1 MSSADNIER
10 SIAELNLTTRA
21 ETDRRILDD
30 AYAALGKATHKK
42 QQVTG
47 VGFWRL
53 VVQSRFAVP
62 VAIAAM
68 ILLAFSLFINFRTD
82 VAINAET
89 IYRALS
95 EVENVHITTY
105 RAGQTSP
112 DQQVWASEPLG
123 VKLLKTGFGNQARY
137 TLWDTKNRIK
147 MVKFLSSNSIQ
158 TEPITQL
165 MLTELEK
172 SAANYADVV
181 PFSDRD
187 DIPQEAQW
195 IRIDGREV
203 SSAVSGTKTYELNW
217 TDKSTDS
224 QLALHKKWRVFAEDR
239 TSLPKRIEWYSKAS
253 LEDDYGFEKFVV
265 ITYPS
270 EDEIQSIIR
279 DIFGRQD
286 DPEYI
291 GTPGAQR

>member
-10 SIAELNLTTRA
+10 AIADLNLTTKA
-21 ETDRRILDD
+21 DTDKRILDD
-30 AYAALGKATHKK
+30 SYAALGKAVHK
-42 QQVTG
+42 QQMTG
-47 VGFWRL
+47 LGIWSMITRN
-53 VVQSRFAVP
+53 RFAVP
-62 VAIAAM
+62 AAIAAM

-82 VAINAET
+82 GAVNAER
-89 IYRALS
+89 IYGALGK
-95 EVENVHITTY
+95 VGNIHITTY

-112 DQQVWASEPLG
+112 DQQVWASEALG
-123 VKLLKTGFGNQARY
+123 VKLFKTGLGNQAQY
-137 TLWDTKNRIK
+137 TLWDAKNSIK

-172 SAANYADVV
+172 SVANSADMV

-187 DIPQEAQW
+187 DIPNEAQW
-195 IRIDGREV
+195 IHIEDIEV
-203 SSAVSGTKTYELNW
+203 SSAIPGTKAYELKW
-217 TDKSTDS
+217 IDKTTNS

-239 TSLPKRIEWYSKAS
+239 SGLPKRIEWYSKAGS
-253 LEDDYGFEKFVV
+253 EDEYRFEKYV
-265 ITYPS
+265 IVTYPS
-270 EDEIQSIIR
+270 EDEIQDIIR

-286 DPEYI
+286 DPGFI

>member
-53 VVQSRFAVP
+53 VVQNRFAVP

-112 DQQVWASEPLG
+112 DQQVWASESLG
-123 VKLLKTGFGNQARY
+123 VKLLKTGFGNQAQY

-203 SSAVSGTKTYELNW
+203 SSAVSGTKAYELNW